1 MVCKTV
7 EDIFDDTNHG
17 GLSHSDHIGSP
28 GPKGERGLPGE
39 KGDSGIVNSDKTK
52 AIIQEIDN
60 AGMDKMVDI
69 VEERILEKLRNKT
82 ENDATTEDT
91 TTVIATTQGLSTEEC
106 SVVYNSKCFRAIV
119 YGTRNYNVTLSV
131 AESICENKLANMY
144 DITHY
149 KLLQE
154 YLRPMIPDG
163 WLGIYVRTGMTYKL
177 GQLYSTTGQ
186 AISLP
191 TEVWNPF
198 FYLFRCIVHNCC
210 CSCRAKPRRQRS
222 RDF

>member
-1 MVCKTV
+1 M
-7 EDIFDDTNHG
+7 NNRP
-17 GLSHSDHIGSP
+17 SP
-28 GPKGERGLPGE
+28 VPKGERGLPGE

-52 AIIQEIDN
+52 AIIQEIVN
-60 AGMDKMVDI
+60 AGMDKMADI
-69 VEERILEKLRNKT
+69 VEERILEKLRNQT

-119 YGTRNYNVTLSV
+119 YDTRNYNVTLSV

-144 DITHY
+144 DITH
-149 KLLQE
+149 

-177 GQLYSTTGQ
+177 GQLYSTTGY
-186 AISLP
+186 AIFLP

-198 FYLFRCIVHNCC
+198 FTYSDASFTTVAVLVERNPEDKDQGIFNARPSDVYHGAICEN
-210 CSCRAKPRRQRS
+210 
-222 RDF
+222 DL